1 MEPVVTVNLNGNPYT
16 LDQSAH
22 DALKAYLDAA
32 ERALASNPDKAEIM
46 RDLEQAIAD
55 KCRGFLSPHKTVV
68 SADDMKKALEEM
80 GPVEGAEQ
88 ANADGAG
95 AAGGAQAQTGT
106 AKKRIYRIPD
116 GAQIAGVCTG
126 IGAYFDLDV
135 NIIRFLFIIA
145 ALLTSGA
152 FILVYVAMMFLIPSA
167 HTSEQWAEAHGIPFN
182 AQEVIDQAKR
192 QYQDF
197 TQNGPP
203 WWGPRSWRRQQR
215 RAWKQQMRDNARAWA
230 YNWRY
235 GPAAATPTPPSG
247 PISYAGSVIG
257 GVLALIFTFVRV
269 IIAIIF
275 FAFLISLITTGQI
288 GYYQL
293 PPKVEVWQAVLVLV
307 LVYAIIS
314 IPLRAMRWA
323 AWGMMGRPYY
333 GYRGGEGLVTLV
345 AFVAIAW
352 LAYQNVPEAH
362 AWMDR
367 ARDAANHVLE
377 DLRHDFGN

>member
-1 MEPVVTVNLNGNPYT
+1 
-16 LDQSAH
+16 
-22 DALKAYLDAA
+22 
-32 ERALASNPDKAEIM
+32 
-46 RDLEQAIAD
+46 
-55 KCRGFLSPHKTVV
+55 
-68 SADDMKKALEEM
+68 M

-88 ANADGAG
+88 TQTNDGAS
-95 AAGGAQAQTGT
+95 AGAQSQTGG
-106 AKKRIYRIPD
+106 AKKRIYRIAD
-116 GAQIAGVCTG
+116 GASIAGVCTG
-126 IGAYFDLDV
+126 IAAYFDINV
-135 NIIRFLFIIA
+135 GAIRLLFILA
-145 ALLTSGA
+145 TLFTSGG
-152 FILVYVAMMFLIPSA
+152 FLLVYVAMMFLIPSA
-167 HTSEQWAEAHGIPFN
+167 QTSEQWAEAHGIPFN

-203 WWGPRSWRRQQR
+203 WWGPRSWRNQQR
-215 RAWKQQMRDNARAWA
+215 RAWKRQVRDQARAWRDQ
-230 YNWRY
+230 WRY
-235 GPAAATPTPPSG
+235 GPATAAPSG
-247 PISYAGSVIG
+247 PISYAGSIVG
-257 GVLALIFTFVRV
+257 GVLALVFTFIRV

-307 LVYAIIS
+307 LIYAIIS

-333 GYRGGEGLVTLV
+333 GYRGGEGLITLV
-345 AFVAIAW
+345 AFIAIAW
-352 LAYQNVPEAH
+352 IAYQHVPEAH